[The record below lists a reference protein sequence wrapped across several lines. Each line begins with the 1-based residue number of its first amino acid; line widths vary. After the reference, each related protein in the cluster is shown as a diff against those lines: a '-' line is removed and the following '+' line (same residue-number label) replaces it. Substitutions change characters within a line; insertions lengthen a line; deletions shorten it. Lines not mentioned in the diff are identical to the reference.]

1 MVATPR
7 LVGLI
12 AFGSP
17 IWLLSLASPTV
28 GVVAGA
34 VYLLALLTVCLL
46 DYRSTPDASA
56 IEIERDFGRFSLGT
70 AADVRVRLTNRS
82 KQPLKLIARDELPP
96 GLQQDD
102 PIPEMHLASQAECE
116 FVYHIRPLRRGRYH
130 VENLAFRIRRPGGLV
145 ERQVRVSSPAEV
157 RVYPRFSTADEY
169 HLLARISQRD
179 DDVRRPRRVHGR
191 GTDFESLSNYYPGED
206 PRLVDWKIS
215 AKRGHLI
222 TRNLQTERGQ
232 QISIM
237 IDGGRLMALK
247 IGDFSRFEHALNAT
261 VMLSYVAQKRGDSVA
276 VATFSDRVESFVPPL
291 RGTSIMPRVL
301 DSLSTVEVKQ
311 VESDYWQVVGQVMD
325 KLKRRSLLIMMAD
338 VLDPAGSAGLLLNL
352 TRAASRHLVLCVVLT
367 EPAIAGIADSTPG
380 TIHETYL
387 KAAASHLKL
396 QRQLALDKMRSR
408 GILILEASPEKLNVQ
423 LIRRYLEIR
432 KANLQ

>member
-1 MVATPR
+1 
-7 LVGLI
+7 
-12 AFGSP
+12 
-17 IWLLSLASPTV
+17 
-28 GVVAGA
+28 
-34 VYLLALLTVCLL
+34 
-46 DYRSTPDASA
+46 
-56 IEIERDFGRFSLGT
+56 
-70 AADVRVRLTNRS
+70 
-82 KQPLKLIARDELPP
+82 
-96 GLQQDD
+96 
-102 PIPEMHLASQAECE
+102 
-116 FVYHIRPLRRGRYH
+116 
-130 VENLAFRIRRPGGLV
+130 
-145 ERQVRVSSPAEV
+145 
-157 RVYPRFSTADEY
+157 
-169 HLLARISQRD
+169 
-179 DDVRRPRRVHGR
+179 
-191 GTDFESLSNYYPGED
+191 
-206 PRLVDWKIS
+206 
-215 AKRGHLI
+215 
-222 TRNLQTERGQ
+222 
-232 QISIM
+232 
-237 IDGGRLMALK
+237 MALK